1 MALLAVTLSSFNATS
16 TDNHHPANP
25 LTLVVGATL
34 TALAVGSSLFYCRMR
49 AHPLPGK
56 AHPLPAHFELG
67 QEAFQRG
74 DFEQAVGHY
83 ENALSFQQ
91 VSSEKIYY
99 ERGRVYLEM
108 KDCSAAWED
117 CKKALTK
124 LQDARSLLDPPVDPN
139 LSAQALCL
147 KAELCLV
154 QNQPRNAIEECQK
167 ILTQSTDSKI
177 LFQIYLI
184 LAVAYYNSKNYA
196 VAMEHCNKAIS
207 HNTNQAMGIILLYN
221 QAMCFIRQGNPQ
233 PARNSLEWAKVGLD
247 ALTFPAS
254 FLRLVMPLP
263 SEWRVNIDTILSPS
277 QQFKQKV
284 IEAFNRTNPS

>member
-1 MALLAVTLSSFNATS
+1 MALLSVTLSSLNATS

-25 LTLVVGATL
+25 LTFVVGTIL
-34 TALAVGSSLFYCRMR
+34 TLAVGSSLFFCRMR

-56 AHPLPAHFELG
+56 AHPLPTYFALG
-67 QEAFQRG
+67 QDAFQKG

-83 ENALSFQQ
+83 GNALSFMQ
-91 VSSEKIYY
+91 VPSEKVYY
-99 ERGRVYLEM
+99 ARGLAYLEL
-108 KDCSAAWED
+108 KDYVAAWED

-147 KAELCLV
+147 KAELYLV
-154 QNQPRNAIEECQK
+154 EGHLRNAIDECQK

-177 LFQIYLI
+177 LFQTYLI

-196 VAMEHCNKAIS
+196 VAMEHCDKAIS
-207 HNTNQAMGIILLYN
+207 HNSNQAIGKILLFN
-221 QAMCFIRQGNPQ
+221 QAMCFIRQDKPQ
-233 PARNSLEWAKVGLD
+233 PARNSLEWALYGLD

-254 FLRLVMPLP
+254 FLRLVMPFP
-263 SEWRVNIDTILSPS
+263 SEWKMQIGSSLSPS

-284 IEAFNRTNPS
+284 NEAFNRTKPS